1 MTRSSDSSIGT
12 SVVLATN
19 YNFAERNTKP
29 SISPSTGPFSETP
42 NDIVSTVND
51 TGALEPLGN
60 EGQRLVPNHFFEDE
74 NLAEQ
79 QRVLQPQQPL
89 PLQTLPGHNFP
100 FSHRK
105 NQSHIPNCSAY
116 VTTNRPDN
124 LDQPLANNKSIRHS
138 WHPDSIRRQSQYIPE
153 SYRNPPAVRNLAKS
167 RHPQYSASSR
177 PRQMATTA
185 PLSNYPNSTEEW
197 KERGAANIIK
207 TETDAN
213 GRVSTR
219 VIKKGVQD
227 FELGRTLGIGSY
239 STVVSA
245 TDKQNQKSYA
255 IKILDKRHIIKEKKV
270 KYVDIEKNTLHRLGD
285 HPGIVSLYYT
295 FQDESSLYFVL
306 DFAANGEL
314 LSLIKKVCIYELTSA
329 ISNTLYRWALL
340 TNYVRSITVL
350 SYWMRLNSCMLEG

>member
-1 MTRSSDSSIGT
+1 
-12 SVVLATN
+12 
-19 YNFAERNTKP
+19 
-29 SISPSTGPFSETP
+29 
-42 NDIVSTVND
+42 
-51 TGALEPLGN
+51 
-60 EGQRLVPNHFFEDE
+60 
-74 NLAEQ
+74 
-79 QRVLQPQQPL
+79 
-89 PLQTLPGHNFP
+89 
-100 FSHRK
+100 
-105 NQSHIPNCSAY
+105 
-116 VTTNRPDN
+116 
-124 LDQPLANNKSIRHS
+124 
-138 WHPDSIRRQSQYIPE
+138 
-153 SYRNPPAVRNLAKS
+153 
-167 RHPQYSASSR
+167 
-177 PRQMATTA
+177 MATTA
-185 PLSNYPNSTEEW
+185 PLSNYPTSAEEW
-197 KERGAANIIK
+197 KERGAASIIK

-314 LSLIKKVCIYELTSA
+314 LSLIKKVCIY
-329 ISNTLYRWALL
+329 NFCFY
-340 TNYVRSITVL
+340 YF
-350 SYWMRLNSCMLEG
+350 